1 MSAVLIKHI
10 SYFMSSRLCI
20 EDATVKMR
28 FKMRMPL
35 KKFPVPTVRT
45 AEMFTLHNSAP
56 PLQMVTVLG
65 VGLSSDVISAIISH
79 RTEQMAGYVIPKIVI
94 KAYARS
100 L

>member
-1 MSAVLIKHI
+1 MQTQNTEKVRSMSAVLSKHI

-45 AEMFTLHNSAP
+45 AAEMFTLHNSAP

-65 VGLSSDVISAIISH
+65 VGLSSDVISAIILD
-79 RTEQMAGYVIPKIVI
+79 RTEEMTM
-94 KAYARS
+94 
-100 L
+100 